1 MEISGYLFKNVV
13 LIYGLG
19 KVNNPVRYPLALPI
33 KTLKIQT
40 AIEKLISLK
49 TINSKAQI
57 VVDIALMIAECDK
70 PLWLRYSLKCA
81 TKQPVNVAGIRPT
94 IKPKNAKPG
103 IANTAITIE
112 RTIFCKT
119 AFCKTASKTPSIATI
134 NPIKPP
140 PIAPPKNRY
149 AAITL
154 DFE

>member
-1 MEISGYLFKNVV
+1 MV

-81 TKQPVNVAGIRPT
+81 TKQPVNVAGIIRPT
-94 IKPKNAKPG
+94 IKPKNAKLD
-103 IANTAITIE
+103 IVNRASTIE

-119 AFCKTASKTPSIATI
+119 AFCKTACRTINIATT

-140 PIAPPKNRY
+140 PIAPPKNKY
-149 AAITL
+149 APITL

>member
-1 MEISGYLFKNVV
+1 MV